1 MLTRARN
8 RATIWIVLA
17 AGLAA
22 AVVSAQEAAPAA
34 TGTATGTAKVD
45 QLMKASGYDFSR
57 KNDSVWAADF
67 EGKSLKSFRLV
78 VAVQDDVL
86 VSFVT
91 IAEKA
96 RMPVNTAF
104 MRKLLRYNSTL
115 DRVKIGFDDDGD
127 LFVRCDA
134 SVRVLDAKEFHS
146 IVDQVSAASDEVYK
160 GIAEFL
166 NQE

>member
-1 MLTRARN
+1 MFTRTRS
-8 RATIWIVLA
+8 RAI
-17 AGLAA
+17 AGMMLAA
-22 AVVSAQEAAPAA
+22 ALAAMSVHAQEPGSGGGA
-34 TGTATGTAKVD
+34 GKVD

-57 KNDSVWAADF
+57 KTATVWVSDF
-67 EGKSLKSFRLV
+67 TGKNLKNFRLV
-78 VAVQDDVL
+78 VAIQDDVL

-91 IAEKA
+91 VASKA

-104 MRKLLRYNSTL
+104 MLKLLRFNSTL
-115 DRVKIGFDDDGD
+115 DRVKIGYDDDGD

-160 GIAEFL
+160 GIADYL

>member
-1 MLTRARN
+1 MFTRARSH
-8 RATIWIVLA
+8 ATVWTILA

-22 AVVSAQEAAPAA
+22 AAGYAQEAAPAA
-34 TGTATGTAKVD
+34 GASKVG
-45 QLMKASGYDFSR
+45 QLMKASGYDFTQ
-57 KNDSVWAADF
+57 KTASVWAADF
-67 EGKSLKSFRLV
+67 QGKNLKNFRLI
-78 VAVQDDVL
+78 VAIQDDVL
-86 VSFVT
+86 VTFVT
-91 IAEKA
+91 IAEKGK
-96 RMPVNTAF
+96 MPVNTAF

-134 SVRVLDAKEFHS
+134 SVRVLDAREFHS

>member
-1 MLTRARN
+1 MLIRALS
-8 RATIWIVLA
+8 RATTCLIVA

-22 AVVSAQEAAPAA
+22 AAGSAEDFGPSGA
-34 TGTATGTAKVD
+34 AKVS
-45 QLMKASGYDFSR
+45 QLMKASGYDFSQ
-57 KNDSVWAADF
+57 KTDSVWAADF
-67 EGKSLKSFRLV
+67 TGKNLKNFRLI
-78 VAVQDDVL
+78 VAIQDDVL

-96 RMPVNTAF
+96 KMPVNVAF